1 MSAFTQRLR
10 PLAAWLVGP
19 SSSRR
24 QRVACGVMWL
34 AAGDGLGAIL
44 GFVKLGIIARLL
56 APADFGLFAIALL
69 TTGWLEYLTDLSFRD
84 ALIRHQD
91 DVAPYIDT
99 VWTAQILRGAVI
111 ASIIAG
117 SAPLVAGY
125 YDVPLAMAA
134 MPLLAIEVM
143 VRAVANP
150 ATVYLRKNLDLRRD
164 ILWRL
169 AGPIAGLIAGVA
181 LAVLLRNAL
190 ALIVSVLV
198 ASVAQTIAS
207 YWIRPYRPRLSF
219 DSGHARE
226 LIGFGQ
232 RCFWLRLI
240 GLLNWYVDTL
250 VVSKV
255 LGLTVTGQYQMAG
268 RLATAPG
275 STIGGPIH
283 GVMFPAFSGL
293 ASLEH
298 HRDALRRTLAVV
310 LSVALPLA
318 LGVTI
323 FSPLIVGV
331 LLGPGWAEVPAL
343 LSVLAWLTV
352 TLPASHVL
360 NALFM
365 ALDRIELDIWA
376 NATRAA
382 ILVSLMYPAVTSQ
395 GALGAAAVTT
405 ASAVVGLLCQVV
417 LAARLVGLSPTA
429 LLPCLRGGLLASLP
443 LILVWIGVG
452 SGVSAGGITAAVS
465 VGTVS
470 AVIGLS
476 SAWRVFATNSP
487 VRPLEGVK

>member
-1 MSAFTQRLR
+1 
-10 PLAAWLVGP
+10 
-19 SSSRR
+19 
-24 QRVACGVMWL
+24 MWL
-34 AAGDGLGAIL
+34 AAGDGFSAML
-44 GFVKLGIIARLL
+44 GFVKLAIIARLL
-56 APADFGLFAIALL
+56 APADFGLLAIALL
-69 TTGWLEYLTDLSFRD
+69 TTGWLEYLTDPSFRD

-99 VWTAQILRGAVI
+99 VWTAQILRGAAI
-111 ASIIAG
+111 ASVIAG
-117 SAPLVAGY
+117 SAPLVARY

-150 ATVYLRKNLDLRRD
+150 ATVYLRKNLDLMRD

-190 ALIVSVLV
+190 ALFVSVLV

-219 DSGHARE
+219 NSGHARE

-232 RCFWLRLI
+232 RCFWLRSI

-255 LGLTVTGQYQMAG
+255 LGLTITGEYQMAG

-293 ASLEH
+293 TSLEH

-310 LSVALPLA
+310 LSVTLPLA
-318 LGVTI
+318 LGVSI
-323 FSPLIVGV
+323 FSPLIVSV

-365 ALDRIELDIWA
+365 ALDRIDLDIWA

-382 ILVSLMYPAVTSQ
+382 ILVSLIYPAVTSH
-395 GALGAAAVTT
+395 GALGAAVVTT
-405 ASAVVGLLCQVV
+405 ASAAVCLLGQVV
-417 LAARLVGLSPTA
+417 LASRLVGLSPTA
-429 LLPCLRGGLLASLP
+429 LLPCLRGGLLAALP
-443 LILVWIGVG
+443 LILVWIGIA
-452 SGVSAGGITAAVS
+452 SAVSAGGITAAVF
-465 VGTVS
+465 VGTLS

-476 SAWRVFATNSP
+476 SAWRIFATSSP
-487 VRPLEGVK
+487 VLPLEGVK

>member
-24 QRVACGVMWL
+24 QQVACGVMWL

-44 GFVKLGIIARLL
+44 GFVKLAIIARLL

-190 ALIVSVLV
+190 ALFVSVLV

-331 LLGPGWAEVPAL
+331 LLGPG
-343 LSVLAWLTV
+343 
-352 TLPASHVL
+352 
-360 NALFM
+360 
-365 ALDRIELDIWA
+365 
-376 NATRAA
+376 
-382 ILVSLMYPAVTSQ
+382 
-395 GALGAAAVTT
+395 
-405 ASAVVGLLCQVV
+405 
-417 LAARLVGLSPTA
+417 
-429 LLPCLRGGLLASLP
+429 
-443 LILVWIGVG
+443 
-452 SGVSAGGITAAVS
+452 
-465 VGTVS
+465 
-470 AVIGLS
+470 
-476 SAWRVFATNSP
+476 
-487 VRPLEGVK
+487 